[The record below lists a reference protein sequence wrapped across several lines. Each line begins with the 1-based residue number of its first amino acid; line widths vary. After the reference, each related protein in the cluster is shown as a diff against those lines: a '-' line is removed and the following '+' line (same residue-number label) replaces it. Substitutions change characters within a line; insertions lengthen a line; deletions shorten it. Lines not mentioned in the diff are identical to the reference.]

1 MSSPS
6 LRTETSPGSTSWDCL
21 RLPASLNIDPRRL
34 DFLCFGVSGGAGLEE
49 DWSDEGG
56 EGDEED
62 ERRGEVFVESD
73 VERTEVAIMEI
84 AKPMK
89 LRGALC
95 CCWIVG

>member
-1 MSSPS
+1 MSG
-6 LRTETSPGSTSWDCL
+6 RYVC
-21 RLPASLNIDPRRL
+21 
-34 DFLCFGVSGGAGLEE
+34 GAGLEE

-62 ERRGEVFVESD
+62 ERRGEAFVEG
-73 VERTEVAIMEI
+73 EEQRTEVAIMEI

-95 CCWIVG
+95 CCCIFKQLLTSRWRL